1 MPAVEGVPGGSGG
14 PVVKG
19 PVETLIQTLF
29 EGLDLSTL
37 DEEEFVRVFFEVIE
51 EGERRDLLAT
61 GCSTHDFPSIDKFP
75 VDMVDA
81 WDRGEDP
88 CTPVVWVLKP

>member
-1 MPAVEGVPGGSGG
+1 MT
-14 PVVKG
+14 

-37 DEEEFVRVFFEVIE
+37 DEDEFIRVFFEVIE

-61 GCSTHDFPSIDKFP
+61 GCETHQSAPYDKLP
-75 VDMVDA
+75 QDVVDA
-81 WDRGEDP
+81 WERGEDP
-88 CTPVVWVLKP
+88 CQPVVWVLKP